1 LFRLRLIPFE
11 RKFFILFEQSV
22 QNMAEAALQLKSLV
36 DLWKDIPERVS
47 EITELEHKGDLITH
61 QIMELLNRTFTTPF
75 DREDIALLAHTL
87 DDVTDFIQAAADS
100 MLLYRVERPGTRA
113 RELANVVL
121 QITAE
126 LKRAIPKL
134 HENRAELKQILK
146 CCVEINRLENRADRV
161 YRSALAELFD
171 GTANIA
177 DVIKWREIYGQ
188 MESATD
194 RCEDVADVLEGLA
207 IKHG

>member
-1 LFRLRLIPFE
+1 MFRLRLIPFE

-36 DLWKDIPERVS
+36 DLWKDIPEIVS